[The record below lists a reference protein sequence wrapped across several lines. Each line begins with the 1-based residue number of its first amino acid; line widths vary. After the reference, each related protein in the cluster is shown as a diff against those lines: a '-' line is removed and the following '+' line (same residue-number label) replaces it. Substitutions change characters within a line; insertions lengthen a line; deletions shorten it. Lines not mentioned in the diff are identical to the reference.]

1 MKNKL
6 FLMLSCLL
14 CFCFSVRAQIS
25 VSGRVTDGNGNAL
38 VGATVEVEGT
48 SIGTSTDKKGGFV
61 MHEVPST
68 NSVLIFSFIGF
79 TPQKVKIGNRTT
91 FNISLASSQSTMDT
105 LVMIGYG
112 VARKSTFTGSATT
125 VGSNIISA
133 ESNSTVTSAL
143 EGVVPG
149 LQVSSIDGQP
159 GLDMGI
165 RLRGVSSTSQNS
177 SNALIVID
185 GVPQNYPNALAAI
198 NPKDIQSVTVLKDA
212 SSTAIYGSR
221 GANGVILVTTKTGRN
236 GKVKLSLDARMG
248 YNYLNKDLR
257 PALMT
262 NAKDI
267 YEYTWL
273 SIYNSARY
281 GVNGTSSTG
290 GTYSTN
296 VQNPNMSASDA
307 AQFASEHLFD
317 YNGTGTASGDFGE
330 NALGNW
336 MLYSVPGTV
345 YNPTGSGTTASS
357 TMTGSYL
364 VNPDGK
370 LNPAAKL
377 LFPAGSYSNYFFNNP
392 FRQEHNLSASG
403 GTDKM
408 DYFISGGFLD
418 DPSYITGS
426 SFKRYNVRANVNA
439 HLTNWLKVGIN
450 TSFDNRN
457 TENQATRYGRNP
469 GTVSQNVFDWVDNGN
484 PLVSLFARD
493 QNGNIIK
500 NPDGTNLVVSKAG
513 LSYSP
518 LGPTSFQNNPY
529 NLPALL
535 QQDINNDKSYD
546 LNMVGYGTIT
556 FLKDFS
562 FTGNLAY
569 ERFSDELTR
578 YGNMTTG
585 SVQGVGAL
593 GLYFNNT
600 NVINTQQL
608 LNWKKVLGPSS
619 ISALAGHEYYQMQ
632 NEALNYTSAYSLVND
647 FTGAGNFTS
656 RYNTG
661 SAPFGTPGAGG
672 DKVALDSYFGRASY
686 NYAGKYFLDGS
697 VRRDGSSKFRYNDNR
712 WGTFWSVG
720 LGWLISAENFMKAT
734 SGWLD
739 NLKIRSSYGIIGNQS
754 GIGNY
759 SGYQIWNYGANYQTV
774 SNGTGIPAS
783 FNLTQGALPNTSLTW
798 ENTRTFD
805 VGIDFSL
812 LNNRVHGSID
822 YYKKNTDN
830 SVFAQPLALSLGQAS
845 LVRNNAHLANHGYE
859 IDLNGDI
866 IRNKNFRWNVGV
878 NGTHYRTILLSV
890 PPGVGVPALGGK
902 FLGSTDGW
910 SITGGATAGNTVY
923 LRGAGMDYYD
933 YYLYKYNG
941 VDQKTGLPLFQH
953 TVTQADHDN
962 SLFGA
967 NPIGSYV
974 NTTNYTLANRYSMGS
989 VLPSWIGGL
998 TTEFQYKNF
1007 DLSAV
1012 LAYQIGG
1019 HFYSTEYGNGFYRSG
1034 NTGFGLSQELLN
1046 NTWTPENTN
1055 AKFPMQFYNG
1065 TGNFTSG
1072 ATIGSWA
1079 YTNMALF
1086 SATYWNIKNVTLGYK
1101 FSPVALQKISVES
1114 LRVYITAEQPFFH
1127 AAHSGIDP
1135 RMSLVGGMEVGSGY
1149 YLPMSSMSAGLN
1161 VTF

>member
-6 FLMLSCLL
+6 LLMISCLL
-14 CFCFSVRAQIS
+14 CFCFSVKAQIS
-25 VSGRVTDGNGNAL
+25 VSGKIADGNGNAL
-38 VGATVEVEGT
+38 VGATVQVEGT
-48 SIGTSTDKKGGFV
+48 SIGASADKNGEFV
-61 MHEVPST
+61 LHGVPST
-68 NSVLIFSFIGF
+68 RSVLVFSSIGF
-79 TPQKVKIGNRTT
+79 TTQKIRLGDRTIV
-91 FNISLASSQSTMDT
+91 NISLTTSLSTMDT
-105 LVMIGYG
+105 LVVVGYG
-112 VARKSTFTGSATT
+112 VVRKSTFTGSATT

-133 ESNSTVTSAL
+133 GSNSTVTSAL

-185 GVPQNYPNALAAI
+185 GVPQNYANALAAI

-221 GANGVILVTTKTGRN
+221 GANGVILVTTKMGKN
-236 GKVKLSLDARMG
+236 GKVKLSLDARAG
-248 YNYLNKDLR
+248 YNYLPRNQRPDL
-257 PALMT
+257 ME
-262 NAKDI
+262 NAKEI
-267 YEYTWL
+267 YEYAWQ

-317 YNGTGTASGDFGE
+317 YNGTGTAPGNFGQ

-336 MLYSVPGTV
+336 MLYSVPGAV

-357 TMTGSYL
+357 TMTGAYL
-364 VNPDGK
+364 VNTDGK

-377 LFPAGSYSNYFFNNP
+377 LFPAGSYSDYFFNNP

-439 HLTNWLKVGIN
+439 QLNSWLKVGIN

-457 TENQATRYGRNP
+457 TESQATRYGRNP

-493 QNGNIIK
+493 QNGNIMK
-500 NPDGTNLVVSKAG
+500 KPDGTNLVVSQAG
-513 LSYSP
+513 VSYSP

-529 NLPALL
+529 DLPALL
-535 QQDINNDKSYD
+535 KQDIDRDQSYD
-546 LNMVGYGTIT
+546 LNMIGYGTIT

-562 FTGNLAY
+562 FTGNFAY
-569 ERFSDELTR
+569 ERFSDERLR

-585 SVQGVGAL
+585 AAHDVGAL
-593 GLYFNNT
+593 AQYFNNT

-608 LNWKKVLGPSS
+608 LNWKKVLGQSS
-619 ISALAGHEYYQMQ
+619 ISALVGHEYYQMQ
-632 NEALNYTSAYSLVND
+632 NQALNFTSAYSLVNE

-661 SAPFGTPGAGG
+661 RAPFGTPGAGG

-697 VRRDGSSKFRYNDNR
+697 VRRDGSSKFRYDNDR

-720 LGWLISAENFMKAT
+720 LGWVISDENFMKAT
-734 SGWLD
+734 NGWLD
-739 NLKIRSSYGIIGNQS
+739 NLKLRSSYGIIGNQS

-759 SGYQIWNYGANYQTV
+759 SGYQIWNYSANYQSSTG
-774 SNGTGIPAS
+774 GTGIPAS

-805 VGIDFSL
+805 AGIDFSL
-812 LNNRVHGSID
+812 WNNRVNGSID

-830 SVFAQPLALSLGQAS
+830 SVFAQPLALSMGQAS
-845 LVRNNAHLANHGYE
+845 LIRNNAHLVNHGYE
-859 IDLNGDI
+859 IALNGDI
-866 IRNKNFRWNVGV
+866 IRNKNFRWNIGL
-878 NGTHYRTILLSV
+878 NGTHYRTILESV

-910 SITGGATAGNTVY
+910 SVTGGATTGNTVY
-923 LRGAGMDYYD
+923 IRGAGMDYYD

-941 VDQKTGLPLFQH
+941 VDQNTGLPLFQH

-962 SLFGA
+962 NLFGS
-967 NPIGSYV
+967 NSVGSYV
-974 NTTNYTLANRYSMGS
+974 NTTNYSTANRYAMGS
-989 VLPSWIGGL
+989 VLPSWVGGL
-998 TTEFQYKNF
+998 TTELHYKNF

-1019 HFYSTEYGNGFYRSG
+1019 HFFSVSYGNSFYRSG
-1034 NTGFGLSQELLN
+1034 GLGTGLSQELVN
-1046 NTWTPENTN
+1046 NTWTPERTN

-1065 TGNFTSG
+1065 TENFTSG
-1072 ATIGSWA
+1072 ATIGAWA
-1079 YTNMALF
+1079 YTDMSLF
-1086 SATYWNIKNVTLGYK
+1086 SASYLNIKNVTLGYK
-1101 FSPVALQKISVES
+1101 FTPVALQKISIES
-1114 LRVYITAEQPFFH
+1114 LRVYITAQEPLFYS
-1127 AAHSGIDP
+1127 AHSGIDP

-1149 YLPMSSMSAGLN
+1149 YLPMSSMSAGIN